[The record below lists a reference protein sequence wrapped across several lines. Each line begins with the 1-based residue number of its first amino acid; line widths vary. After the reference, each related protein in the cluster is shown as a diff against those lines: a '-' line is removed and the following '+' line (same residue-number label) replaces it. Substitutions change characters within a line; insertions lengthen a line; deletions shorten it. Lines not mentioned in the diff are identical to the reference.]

1 MAGKIVDPGIYTN
14 IFPVQVPDT
23 TVEVMTAQ
31 ASDYPDLRG
40 LREEVRAASCN
51 LRVYR
56 MEDIVLGYG
65 SDSDWLTRKRFE
77 KQQIPL
83 HRYPKWC
90 TRMIIEGLT
99 DLLRSQG
106 YREWLG
112 KGRIKLFEP
121 QPFRQAAQ
129 SRLRVFR
136 GYDLRSIYWRREKQV
151 LFGLIVDIC
160 WEIQDA
166 SGKRLSTPEI
176 AQFNAMAEIAQIQ
189 EEYLPDNRI
198 NPEVSRIRL
207 QNHILP
213 FVQQNSQFALPCSGN
228 IEVTLSNIP
237 LRIILGV

>member
-1 MAGKIVDPGIYTN
+1 MAGKILDPGIYTN

-40 LREEVRAASCN
+40 LREEIRAASCN
-51 LRVYR
+51 LRVHR
-56 MEDIVLGYG
+56 LENIVFGYG
-65 SDSDWLTRKRFE
+65 SDLDWLVDKHFE
-77 KQQIPL
+77 RRGIRL
-83 HRYPKWC
+83 YDYPKWC
-90 TRMIIEGLT
+90 TRMISEGLT
-99 DLLRSQG
+99 DLLKTKG
-106 YREWLG
+106 YRECLG
-112 KGRIKLFEP
+112 KGRIRLYEP
-121 QPFRQAAQ
+121 QPFQKAAQ
-129 SRLRVFR
+129 GHLNVFR

>member
-1 MAGKIVDPGIYTN
+1 MVGKSLDLGIYSN

-23 TVEVMTAQ
+23 TVEVMTAK
-31 ASDYPDLRG
+31 ASGYRDLRG
-40 LREEVRAASCN
+40 LREEIRAASCN

-56 MEDIVLGYG
+56 LEDIVLGYG
-65 SDSDWLTRKRFE
+65 SDLDWLADKRFE

-83 HRYPKWC
+83 YRYPKWC
-90 TRMIIEGLT
+90 ARMIIEGLT

-106 YREWLG
+106 YREWFG
-112 KGRIKLFEP
+112 KGRIKLYEP
-121 QPFRQAAQ
+121 QPFRKAAQ
-129 SRLRVFR
+129 GHLNVFP

-166 SGKRLSTPEI
+166 SGNRLTTPEV

-189 EEYLPDNRI
+189 GEYLPDNRI
-198 NPEVSRIRL
+198 NPEVSRMRL

-213 FVQQNSQFALPCSGN
+213 FVQQNNRFVLPCSGS
-228 IEVTLSNIP
+228 IEVIVSNVP
-237 LRIILGV
+237 LRVILGV